1 MLLVTKDDDY
11 YLLLKMMTAT
21 EKSVDLI
28 RVLEI

>member
-1 MLLVTKDDDY
+1 MLLVTKDDDG

>member
-1 MLLVTKDDDY
+1 MLLVTKDDDC